1 MLKKIFSGVQPSGNL
16 HLGNFLGAI
25 KNFVSLQNQENTDC
39 VYCIV
44 DLHAITT
51 KQDPKA
57 LKENIRETLATFIA
71 SGIDPKKALYLISL
85 AVSAHSEG
93 AWILSCIARMG
104 WLNRMTQFKEK
115 AGKDKEKASVG
126 LYSYP
131 ILMASD
137 ILLYDSTHVPVGDD
151 QKQHLE
157 LCRDIAQKFNLDFNV
172 PDFLKVPEPIIQKYF
187 SRIMSLKDGTKKMSK
202 SDPSDLSRVNLTD
215 DKDVIKNKI
224 KKAKTDSLPISE
236 KDIEKRFEAK
246 NLLEIYS
253 SLSEKKIED
262 TINQFDGRNFSEFKE
277 KLSDIMVEKI
287 SPISLEINKLLNDKK
302 YLDKILIEGIEKA
315 DKIANKKILEMK
327 KLLDFKMFVQTQ
339 TTPNPNSLKFI
350 PGKAVSNKG
359 PIEITDKKNIN
370 NELVKNILSIN
381 GVTGIFLGEDFL
393 SVNKKS
399 EIEWQDLK
407 HIIISY
413 INEFYSSGN
422 ELVIDDK
429 SEKNV
434 SEFKEIEKKIIKI
447 LETKIRPAVARDG
460 GDIKFNKFENGIVEV
475 KLQGSCSG
483 CPSSVITLK
492 NGVQNLLTH
501 YIPEVKEVIAI

>member
-71 SGIDPKKALYLISL
+71 SGIDPKKSIIFNQS

-327 KLLDFKMFVQTQ
+327 K
-339 TTPNPNSLKFI
+339 
-350 PGKAVSNKG
+350 
-359 PIEITDKKNIN
+359 
-370 NELVKNILSIN
+370 
-381 GVTGIFLGEDFL
+381 
-393 SVNKKS
+393 
-399 EIEWQDLK
+399 
-407 HIIISY
+407 IIG
-413 INEFYSSGN
+413 F
-422 ELVIDDK
+422 
-429 SEKNV
+429 
-434 SEFKEIEKKIIKI
+434 
-447 LETKIRPAVARDG
+447 
-460 GDIKFNKFENGIVEV
+460 
-475 KLQGSCSG
+475 
-483 CPSSVITLK
+483 
-492 NGVQNLLTH
+492 
-501 YIPEVKEVIAI
+501 